1 MFKTQ
6 YGKSWWVDGATNT
19 AAGRCVFITVMLS
32 SPEIHFHAFT
42 LSNNKLAPFHGSRWH
57 LIWCRDTF
65 CFNHLSIKSSR
76 LFYEVHLGSR
86 CLISQ
91 SGATGGSNW
100 ASAGAGPANQRPLA
114 HKHQQSL
121 EGSDWTG
128 SAWGGMGHGNGLQNP
143 NFRWN
148 VHWLRCRALFH
159 SYELFLNSF
168 SDILHPNK
176 PCCLCSHLSLNP
188 LVTSPTWTP

>member
-6 YGKSWWVDGATNT
+6 TRWEIVMDGWSNEHRGRKVCFHHRRAFKPRNT
-19 AAGRCVFITVMLS
+19 
-32 SPEIHFHAFT
+32 FHAFT

-57 LIWCRDTF
+57 LICCRDTF

-76 LFYEVHLGSR
+76 WFYEVHLGSR

-91 SGATGGSNW
+91 SGAAGGSNW
-100 ASAGAGPANQRPLA
+100 APDGGTHWWTVTLSAGAGPASQRPLA
-114 HKHQQSL
+114 RKHQQSL
-121 EGSDWTG
+121 EKSDWTG

-148 VHWLRCRALFH
+148 LHWLRCRALFH
-159 SYELFLNSF
+159 SFELFLNSF
-168 SDILHPNK
+168 SDQN
-176 PCCLCSHLSLNP
+176 
-188 LVTSPTWTP
+188 